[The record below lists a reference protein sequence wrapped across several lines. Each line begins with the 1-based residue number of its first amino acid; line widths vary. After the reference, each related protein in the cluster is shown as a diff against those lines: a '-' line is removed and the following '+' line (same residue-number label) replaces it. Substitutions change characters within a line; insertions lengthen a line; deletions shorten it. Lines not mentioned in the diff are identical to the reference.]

1 MLFLAEALL
10 YASGFVYDDIQDTW
24 VYQASSPPG
33 APVEYDE
40 DGVYLT
46 EALRQVDAVLRAK
59 GCTYSHFS
67 ISRHAVSV
75 VGLAP
80 AGHVA

>member
-10 YASGFVYDDIQDTW
+10 YASGFVYDDIQEMW
-24 VYQASSPPG
+24 VHQSSSPPG
-33 APVEYDE
+33 AAVECDE

-67 ISRHAVSV
+67 ISDHLVSV

-80 AGHVA
+80 AGRMV